1 MASILI
7 TGSGAGIGRETALT
21 LARAGHRVFATM
33 RSPEK
38 SRDVAETAA
47 AEGLPLTIHRL
58 DVDSDESVRDAV
70 AAILASG
77 EAVDV
82 LVNNAGIER
91 AGAIEEL
98 PLADFRTCM
107 ETNYFG
113 VVRCVQALLPHM
125 RARRSGT
132 IVNISSVS
140 GRIAA
145 APLAPYVASKFA
157 LEAFSECLAQEV
169 KAFDIRVAI
178 VEPGIIDTRM
188 ARSITVTGSSSDYPH
203 RRRFAALFRAALS
216 LGPSPA
222 IVAARIREII
232 ESGTWQFRHPAGPDA
247 APFLDWRAA
256 LSDETWI
263 DFGAQ
268 TDAEW
273 VAQVARDFGMP
284 ITLADLD
291 PPA

>member
-7 TGSGAGIGRETALT
+7 TGAGAGIGRETALS

-33 RSPEK
+33 RNPEK
-38 SRDVAETAA
+38 YPGVAGTAA
-47 AEGLPLTIHRL
+47 AEGLPLTVHRL
-58 DVDSDESVRDAV
+58 DVDSDESVRDTV

-82 LVNNAGIER
+82 LVNTAGIER

-157 LEAFSECLAQEV
+157 LEAFNECLAQEV
-169 KAFDIRVAI
+169 KPFGIRVAI

-188 ARSITVTGSSSDYPH
+188 AQSITITGGESDYPH
-203 RRRFAALFRAALS
+203 RRRFAA
-216 LGPSPA
+216 
-222 IVAARIREII
+222 
-232 ESGTWQFRHPAGPDA
+232 
-247 APFLDWRAA
+247 PFLAWRAS
-256 LSDETWI
+256 LPDETWV

-284 ITLADLD
+284 MTLADLD